1 MAQISPFQP
10 YRYTESAGRLDDLAT
25 QPYDKISPEMQKTY
39 LAKSPYNLVRVIL
52 GERLDSDNDADN
64 VYTRAAKHLEEW
76 IGAGVVAK
84 ESEPSL
90 YAYFQEFTHPE
101 TGERLTRKGF
111 IGLGAVEEY
120 SAGVVHRHEQTLSG
134 PKKDRRQLLEV
145 SRAHAG
151 QIFMIYSDPECRVDS
166 LLDEAAHQAPAVVV
180 TDEYGTK
187 HELHRIDDPVK
198 LAAIRE
204 SMADKKLMIA
214 DGHHRYE
221 TALNFGNEHPEL
233 EDAKWVMM
241 TFVNMSAPGLRILAT
256 HRVVNGLDSFEP
268 ETFFKKAGTRFSLSK
283 FDTVDAL
290 AQLFEQPALDK
301 IRIGVVHAGT
311 EVAWLLER
319 DREEGGLDVEIL
331 HSELLEGALG
341 IDAEAVREQKFLK
354 YVRGIDVAADL
365 VADGKAQYA
374 FLLEAT
380 TVEQVSSCA
389 FNGRCMPQKSTDF
402 YPKLLSGL
410 AIYRLEK

>member
-1 MAQISPFQP
+1 MAQISAFQP
-10 YRYTESAGRLDDLAT
+10 YRYSESAGRLDDLVT
-25 QPYDKISPEMQKTY
+25 QPYDKINPEMQKAY
-39 LAKSPYNLVRVIL
+39 LAKCPHNLVRVIL
-52 GERLDSDNDADN
+52 GERLESDNDSEN
-64 VYTRAAKHLEEW
+64 VYTRSAKHLESW
-76 IGAGVVAK
+76 IEKGVLQR

-90 YAYFQEFTHPE
+90 YAYLQEFTHPE

-151 QIFMIYSDPECRVDS
+151 QIFMLYSDPECRLDA
-166 LLDEAAHQAPAVVV
+166 LLDEAAHEAPGVSV

-187 HELHRIDDPVK
+187 HEIHRICDPAK
-198 LAAIRE
+198 ITTIRDL
-204 SMADKKLMIA
+204 MADKKLMIA

-221 TALNFGNEHPEL
+221 TALNFSKEHPEL

-241 TFVNMSAPGLRILAT
+241 TFVNMNSPGLRILAT

-268 ETFFKKAGTRFSLSK
+268 ETFFKKAGTRFRLSK

-301 IRIGVVHAGT
+301 IRIGVVHAGS

-319 DREEGGLDVEIL
+319 DREEGALDVEVL
-331 HSELLEGALG
+331 HTELLEGALG
-341 IDAEAVREQKFLK
+341 IDAEAVREQKFLR
-354 YVRGIDVAADL
+354 YVRGIDVAADM
-365 VADGKAQYA
+365 VADGQAQYA